1 MWKGMFV
8 VVKMEGCGR
17 GSLGGEQREW
27 DWMSVVMWR
36 DQQRRHLVRPDEED
50 GLGPLWAVPTRHRP
64 VYVGPGSQDVE
75 TVRRQNATKKG
86 GPGSNGGGGDSGWE
100 ARRMESYVR
109 D

>member
-17 GSLGGEQREW
+17 GSLGGEQREG

-50 GLGPLWAVPTRHRP
+50 GLGPLWAPHGTNRFTWGR
-64 VYVGPGSQDVE
+64 G
-75 TVRRQNATKKG
+75 
-86 GPGSNGGGGDSGWE
+86 
-100 ARRMESYVR
+100 ARM
-109 D
+109 